1 MFNAEYLSALSQHAH
16 RTVVV
21 SCWDRNSLSGLELR
35 NPEFIVIPGAT
46 KVRDAGVRPL
56 FETYTETIENIRALS
71 APGVLCLVGGG
82 LIGKIFI
89 DAAKQEGAVALD
101 VGSVMD
107 YFAGRAT
114 RNVADM
120 VI

>member
-1 MFNAEYLSALSQHAH
+1 
-16 RTVVV
+16 
-21 SCWDRNSLSGLELR
+21 
-35 NPEFIVIPGAT
+35 
-46 KVRDAGVRPL
+46 VRDAGVRPL

-114 RNVADM
+114 RNIADM
-120 VI
+120 MI